1 MRDQEIMDC
10 FTEFVKYNPNLLHV
24 DLTSTGLTRKQLMF
38 FGKLLTRSQSLRS
51 IHLSAN
57 PCLYDKEVIN
67 WMQKRIRAN
76 HQEDKVVI
84 PHFKPKDVPVV
95 KKPVGG
101 GLAGKLF
108 GGFGGGPKKDP

>member
-1 MRDQEIMDC
+1 MDC
-10 FTEFVKYNPNLLHV
+10 FTEFVKYNPYLLHI

-57 PCLYDKEVIN
+57 PCLYDKEVLN
-67 WMQKRIRAN
+67 WMQKRIRAKHN
-76 HQEDKVVI
+76 YDKVVI
-84 PHFKPKDVPVV
+84 PHYKPPKAVPVVV

-108 GGFGGGPKKDP
+108 GGFGGAKKDP